1 MYKDDTFTIIF
12 TILSLLS
19 KRIHITIY
27 RISHFSKSH
36 DEEKLSQF
44 LETLMSDGTVLD
56 GTVSESPSRQSSQ
69 IWELR
74 ERIAEALKKDGYTY
88 KYDISLP
95 LDTFYDR

>member
-1 MYKDDTFTIIF
+1 
-12 TILSLLS
+12 
-19 KRIHITIY
+19 
-27 RISHFSKSH
+27 
-36 DEEKLSQF
+36 
-44 LETLMSDGTVLD
+44 MSDGTVLD

-95 LDTFYDR
+95 LDTFYDRYFECSIPYENIFATILLFLIYMVCHVYFLHIVFHFH

>member
-1 MYKDDTFTIIF
+1 MGQLKTNGAGYCITF
-12 TILSLLS
+12 
-19 KRIHITIY
+19 
-27 RISHFSKSH
+27 FSKPH

-44 LETLMSDGTVLD
+44 LEKLMSDGTVLD

-95 LDTFYDR
+95 LDNFYDR

>member
-1 MYKDDTFTIIF
+1 MILTIHFENTGVAYLNKD
-12 TILSLLS
+12 ILFFL
-19 KRIHITIY
+19 
-27 RISHFSKSH
+27 FSKAH

-44 LETLMSDGTVLD
+44 LEDLMSDGTVLD

-95 LDTFYDR
+95 LDNFYDR

>member
-1 MYKDDTFTIIF
+1 MTLVLYYRK
-12 TILSLLS
+12 
-19 KRIHITIY
+19 IHVTKY
-27 RISHFSKSH
+27 LISYFSKSH